1 MGSRRERGR
10 DEKRDERRDAKESRE
25 ESRRK
30 EALKEA
36 RRDSRDERDAAGRLD
51 QPQEKRARV
60 LPRIDLDSEG
70 FGVASEKF
78 ARYMG
83 TANFLILMSGF
94 IIIYVVVN
102 MTPLKF
108 DEYPF
113 VFLTLLLSLQAS
125 YAAPLILL
133 AQNRQDDRD
142 RVAIEQ
148 DRSRDER
155 NLADTEFLTRE
166 VASLRLAMRETATRD
181 FVRSELRS
189 LLEEMEE
196 RGMLASPEDDEEEA
210 GGRAERSKNERKP
223 RRKDA
228 SGGA

>member
-1 MGSRRERGR
+1 MSREVGSRRERGR

-196 RGMLASPEDDEEEA
+196 RGMLAMPDAEDDDA
-210 GGRAERSKNERKP
+210 GSSSSSP
-223 RRKDA
+223 A
-228 SGGA
+228 SH

>member
-196 RGMLASPEDDEEEA
+196 RGMLATPDAEDDDA
-210 GGRAERSKNERKP
+210 SSSKQEKKAAKKQAK
-223 RRKDA
+223 KDA
-228 SGGA
+228 RPEA